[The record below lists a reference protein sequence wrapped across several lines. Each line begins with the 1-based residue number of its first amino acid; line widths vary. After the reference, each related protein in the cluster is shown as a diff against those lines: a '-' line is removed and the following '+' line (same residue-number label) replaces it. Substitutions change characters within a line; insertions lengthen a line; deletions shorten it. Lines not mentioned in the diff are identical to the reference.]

1 MSFLKNLFQSNT
13 PLNPEQLIDAV
24 IKDMEHRLTEARIQ
38 MAASELAHSRLKG
51 ENDTAEDAA
60 LTEPL
65 HKLESTLNDL
75 KSRRNLLIA
84 RAQDA
89 DAHLAIEKALMEVG
103 AEPAQVAID
112 MLTDKIHEAESNTEA
127 IKEIRSISMSEGS
140 SDV

>member
-1 MSFLKNLFQSNT
+1 MSFLRNLFQSNT

-24 IKDMEHRLTEARIQ
+24 IRDMEHRLTEARIQ

-51 ENDTAEDAA
+51 ESDTADDAVLA
-60 LTEPL
+60 ESL
-65 HKLESTLNDL
+65 HKLESMLDDL

-89 DAHLAIEKALMEVG
+89 DARLAIEKALMQAG

-112 MLTDKIHEAESNTEA
+112 MLTDKIHEAESNAAA
-127 IKEIRSISMSEGS
+127 IQDIRSISTGGGS
-140 SDV
+140 SDG

>member
-1 MSFLKNLFQSNT
+1 VSFLKNLFQSNT

-24 IKDMEHRLTEARIQ
+24 IKDIEHRLTEARIQ

-60 LTEPL
+60 LAEPL